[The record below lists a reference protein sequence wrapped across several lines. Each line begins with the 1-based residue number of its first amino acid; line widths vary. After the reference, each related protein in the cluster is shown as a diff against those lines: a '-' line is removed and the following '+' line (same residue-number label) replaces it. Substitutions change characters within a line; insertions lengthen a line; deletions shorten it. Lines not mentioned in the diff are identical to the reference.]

1 MGRGHAASASIP
13 AGARP
18 CAIPV
23 AADTALALLIGTP
36 ALAGAFLGTLAI
48 GRGSRHARAPS
59 IGASAVQA
67 AAVGAAAIRG
77 GAHHALGAHEGAAAL
92 QLAGLAAGAVG
103 ARAQRAPGVAL
114 VTRIRLMTH
123 GISIQRTSAVLGTFL
138 TFPAMGICPRCAKGW
153 FADATS
159 LLVERF
165 TSRVHGAL
173 APLHA
178 TLGLQ
183 AVRARPDAARPVV
196 LYHTGSGDRF
206 ISAVWDLQAGAATL
220 LPAQAGLSTII
231 G

>member
-18 CAIPV
+18 CAILV

-77 GAHHALGAHEGAAAL
+77 GAHHALGTHEGAEPL
-92 QLAGLAAGAVG
+92 LLAGLGASAVR
-103 ARAQRAPGVAL
+103 ARAQRAPSIAL
-114 VTRIRLMTH
+114 VARMGLMTH
-123 GISIQRTSAVLGTFL
+123 GVRIQRTSAMSDAFL
-138 TFPAMGICPRCAKGW
+138 TFPAVGVCPGSAKGW
-153 FADATS
+153 LADATS
-159 LLVERF
+159 LLVERVA
-165 TSRVHGAL
+165 SRVHGAI
-173 APLHA
+173 APQPA
-178 TLGLQ
+178 TLRLQ
-183 AVRARPDAARPVV
+183 AVRARPHGARTVV
-196 LYHTGSGDRF
+196 FYHAGPGNRLFFT
-206 ISAVWDLQAGAATL
+206 VWDLLAGTSPL
-220 LPAQAGLSTII
+220 LPAQAGLSAIM